1 MKQYGLIGN
10 PLSHSF
16 SKKYFEEKFARQQI
30 SGCSYQLYELPA
42 IEDLPNLLTG
52 TPNLCGLNVT
62 IPYKQAVI
70 PYLHSLSA
78 EAESIG
84 AVNCIKISNGKL
96 HGHNTDWYG
105 FETSLKSFL
114 QQTPQQA
121 FILGTGGS
129 SKAVAYV
136 LNRLG
141 LNYRYVSRTAGNNT
155 ISYENIQPHLQQ
167 SNLFINTTP
176 LGMYPNTTEAPAIPY
191 HLLSANDYLFDLIY
205 NPTETTFM
213 LRGKQHGAH
222 TQNGLPMLQLQAE
235 KSWEIWNS

>member
-1 MKQYGLIGN
+1 MKQYGLIGY

-16 SKKYFEEKFARQQI
+16 SKKYFEEKFAREQI
-30 SGCSYQLYELPA
+30 SGCSYQLYELAA
-42 IEDLPNLLTG
+42 IEELTGLLTT

-62 IPYKQAVI
+62 IPYKQSVMA
-70 PYLHSLSA
+70 YLHSLSA

-84 AVNCIKISNGKL
+84 AVNCIKISTGKL

-105 FETSLKSFL
+105 FATSLKSFL

-129 SKAVAYV
+129 SKAVEYV

-141 LNYRYVSRTAGNNT
+141 IPYRYVSRTAGSNSIAYET
-155 ISYENIQPHLQQ
+155 IAQHLQP

-176 LGMYPNTTEAPAIPY
+176 LGMYPNIADAPAIPY
-191 HLLSANDYLFDLIY
+191 HRLTTNDYLFDLIY
-205 NPTETTFM
+205 NPTETLF
-213 LRGKQHGAH
+213 LQQGKAKGAQ
-222 TQNGLPMLQLQAE
+222 TQNGLAMLQLQAE

>member
-1 MKQYGLIGN
+1 MKQYGLIGY

-16 SKKYFEEKFARQQI
+16 SKKYFEEKFVREQI
-30 SGCSYQLYELPA
+30 SGCSYQLYELAA
-42 IEDLPNLLTG
+42 IEELTGLLTG

-62 IPYKQAVI
+62 IPYKQAVM

-78 EAESIG
+78 EAGSIG

-105 FETSLKSFL
+105 FATSLKSFL
-114 QQTPQQA
+114 QQPPQQA

-129 SKAVAYV
+129 SKAVEYV

-141 LNYRYVSRTAGNNT
+141 IAYLYVSRTAGSNSIAYET
-155 ISYENIQPHLQQ
+155 IAQHLLQ

-176 LGMYPNTTEAPAIPY
+176 LGMYPNIADAPAIPY
-191 HLLSANDYLFDLIY
+191 HRLTTNDYLFDLIY
-205 NPTETTFM
+205 NPTETRF
-213 LRGKQHGAH
+213 LQQGKAKGAH
-222 TQNGLPMLQLQAE
+222 TQNGLAMLQLQAE
-235 KSWEIWNS
+235 KSWKIWNS

>member
-1 MKQYGLIGN
+1 MRQYGLIGY

-16 SKKYFEEKFARQQI
+16 SKKYFEEKFAREHI
-30 SGCSYQLYELPA
+30 TSCGYQLYELA
-42 IEDLPNLLTG
+42 VIEELPGLLTN

-70 PYLHSLSA
+70 PYLQSLSA

-84 AVNCIKISNGKL
+84 AVNCIKRSNGKL
-96 HGHNTDWYG
+96 QGHNTDWYG
-105 FETSLKSFL
+105 FETSLKRFL
-114 QQTPQQA
+114 QHSPQQA

-141 LNYRYVSRTAGNNT
+141 LPYSYVSRTAGNNT
-155 ISYENIQPHLQQ
+155 ISYESIAAQLKQ

-176 LGMYPNTTEAPAIPY
+176 LGMYPNLTDAPAIPY
-191 HLLSANDYLFDLIY
+191 HQLSSNDYLFDLIY
-205 NPTETTFM
+205 NPAETAFM
-213 LRGKQHGAH
+213 KQGKENGAQTH
-222 TQNGLPMLQLQAE
+222 NGLVMLQLQAE

>member
-1 MKQYGLIGN
+1 MKQYGLIGY

-16 SKKYFEEKFARQQI
+16 SKKYFEEKFVSQQI
-30 SGCSYQLYELPA
+30 TGCSYQLYELTA
-42 IEDLPNLLTG
+42 IEQLPNLLTA

-70 PYLHSLSA
+70 PYLHWLSA
-78 EAESIG
+78 EAENIG
-84 AVNCIKISNGKL
+84 AVNCIKISNGQL

-105 FETSLKSFL
+105 FETSLNSFL

-129 SKAVAYV
+129 SKAVEYV

-141 LNYRYVSRTAGNNT
+141 IPHRYVSRSETSSNITYPT
-155 ISYENIQPHLQQ
+155 IAQHLQQ
-167 SNLFINTTP
+167 CNLFINTTP
-176 LGMYPNTTEAPAIPY
+176 LGMYPNINQAPDIPY
-191 HLLSANDYLFDLIY
+191 HQLTGNDYLFDLVY
-205 NPTETTFM
+205 NPTETLF
-213 LRGKQHGAH
+213 LQRGKQQGAH
-222 TQNGLPMLQLQAE
+222 IQNGLTMLQLQAE